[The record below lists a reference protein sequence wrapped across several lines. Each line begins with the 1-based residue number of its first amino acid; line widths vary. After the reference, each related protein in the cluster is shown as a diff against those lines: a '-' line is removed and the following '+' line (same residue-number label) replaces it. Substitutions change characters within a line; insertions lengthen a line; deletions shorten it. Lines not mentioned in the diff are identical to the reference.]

1 MAHYKRTGLKNQ
13 TQQVLQ
19 TAKSKLCPTSMED
32 VRSEGGA
39 AIWSCILVNS
49 FEHFFKL
56 ELWMQKS
63 TARFWST
70 MQWKAFTVDGFF
82 LQEEWNVLQEE

>member
-56 ELWMQKS
+56 EL
-63 TARFWST
+63 
-70 MQWKAFTVDGFF
+70 
-82 LQEEWNVLQEE
+82 

>member
-1 MAHYKRTGLKNQ
+1 MAALKASKQCLESHRYGTLQKNWTENQ

-19 TAKSKLCPTSMED
+19 TAKSKLWSTSMED

-56 ELWMQKS
+56 EL
-63 TARFWST
+63 
-70 MQWKAFTVDGFF
+70 
-82 LQEEWNVLQEE
+82 